1 MVQMQ
6 GLRRLHNSGWLSR
19 LRRRTQRGAAL
30 VEAAI
35 VLPVLVTITLGVI
48 EIGFIFKDSLTI
60 SSAVRSG
67 ARIGAVDGA
76 TGLADYD
83 ILSAVKSGSGAV
95 SSSAIVA
102 VSIYKYDSSVPGGMP
117 PACEFGSLIGKCNWY
132 SGAFLQ
138 TAFTS
143 ASFGC
148 GAGAVDIP

>member
-67 ARIGAVDGA
+67 ARIGAVDG
-76 TGLADYD
+76 TNTTADFD
-83 ILSAVKSGSGAV
+83 ILSAVKSGSGALN
-95 SSSAIVA
+95 STAIQA
-102 VSIYKYDSSVPGGMP
+102 VVVYK
-117 PACEFGSLIGKCNWY
+117 A
-132 SGAFLQ
+132 
-138 TAFTS
+138 
-143 ASFGC
+143 
-148 GAGAVDIP
+148 